1 MIFMKKLKFLFIS
14 SIFLINSC
22 NNMKDYSNLTDGI
35 YADIQTNKGDMILK
49 LTYEETPLTVSNF
62 IALAEGNHPL
72 ASEEFKNKPYYNG
85 IKFHRVIDNFMIQGG
100 DPTGTGSGG
109 PGYSFED
116 EFVDSLKHDGPG
128 VLSMA
133 NSGPNTNG
141 SQFFITHL
149 ETPWL
154 DGKHTVFGNIEI
166 GQDIVDK
173 IEQNDLIN
181 KLEIIRIGENAKGFD
196 APTVFNEYLEI
207 KKKANEERLEAQKE
221 ELEKLTKGMKS
232 TESGISYKIT
242 KKGTGANAKD
252 NDNVRVHY
260 TLKLID
266 GSEVDSSLGRGE
278 PIEFTLGVGQ
288 VIPGWDEG
296 IKLLN
301 KGASGTLVIPPNL
314 AYGEAGAG
322 NGVIPSN
329 ATLIFDV
336 TLVDIN

>member
-1 MIFMKKLKFLFIS
+1 MKKLKFLLIS
-14 SIFLINSC
+14 SVFLINSC

-116 EFVDSLKHDGPG
+116 EFVDSLKHDGAG
-128 VLSMA
+128 ILSMA

-154 DGKHTVFGNIEI
+154 DGKHSVFGKVTT

-181 KLEIIRIGENAKGFD
+181 KLEIIRIGETAKDFD
-196 APTVFNEYLEI
+196 APTVFNDYLEL
-207 KKKANEERLEAQKE
+207 KKKANEEKLEAQKE
-221 ELEKLTKGMKS
+221 ELKNLTKGMKS
-232 TESGISYKIT
+232 TDSGISYKIT
-242 KKGTGANAKD
+242 KKGTGENAKD
-252 NDNVRVHY
+252 NDNVKVHY

-266 GSEVDSSLGRGE
+266 GSEVDSSLSRGE
-278 PIEFTLGVGQ
+278 PIEFTLGLGQ

-301 KGASGTLVIPPNL
+301 KGASCTLVIPPNL

>member
-1 MIFMKKLKFLFIS
+1 MKKLKFLLIS
-14 SIFLINSC
+14 SVFLINSC

-62 IALAEGNHPL
+62 IALAEGDHPL
-72 ASEEFKNKPYYNG
+72 VSEEFKNKPYYNG
-85 IKFHRVIDNFMIQGG
+85 IKFHRVLNNFMIQGG

-128 VLSMA
+128 ILSMA

-154 DGKHTVFGNIEI
+154 DGKHSVFGKIEI
-166 GQDIVDK
+166 GQDIIDK
-173 IEQNDLIN
+173 IEENDVIN
-181 KLEIIRIGENAKGFD
+181 KLEIIRIGQTAKDFNA
-196 APTVFNEYLEI
+196 PNMFNEYLELKRKTNEEKLKEREEWLEDI
-207 KKKANEERLEAQKE
+207 KKIY
-221 ELEKLTKGMKS
+221 KS
-232 TESGISYKIT
+232 TDSGISYNIT
-242 KKGTGANAKD
+242 KKGTGENAKD
-252 NDNVRVHY
+252 NDNVKVHY
-260 TLKLID
+260 SLKLID
-266 GSEVDSSLGRGE
+266 GSEVDSSKE
-278 PIEFTLGVGQ
+278 DPIEFTLGVGQ

-301 KGASGTLVIPPNL
+301 KGASCTLVVPPNL

-329 ATLIFDV
+329 ATLIFEI

>member
-1 MIFMKKLKFLFIS
+1 MKKLKFLLIS
-14 SIFLINSC
+14 SVFLINSC

-116 EFVDSLKHDGPG
+116 EFVDSLKHDGAG
-128 VLSMA
+128 ILSMA

-154 DGKHTVFGNIEI
+154 DGKHSVFGKVTI

-181 KLEIIRIGENAKGFD
+181 KLEIIRIGETAKDFD
-196 APTVFNEYLEI
+196 APTVFNEYLEL
-207 KKKANEERLEAQKE
+207 KKKANEEKLEAQKE
-221 ELEKLTKGMKS
+221 ELKNLTKGMKS
-232 TESGISYKIT
+232 TDSGISYKIT
-242 KKGTGANAKD
+242 KKGTGENAKD
-252 NDNVRVHY
+252 
-260 TLKLID
+260 LSLIH
-266 GSEVDSSLGRGE
+266 
-278 PIEFTLGVGQ
+278 I
-288 VIPGWDEG
+288 
-296 IKLLN
+296 
-301 KGASGTLVIPPNL
+301 
-314 AYGEAGAG
+314 
-322 NGVIPSN
+322 
-329 ATLIFDV
+329 
-336 TLVDIN
+336 

>member
-1 MIFMKKLKFLFIS
+1 MKKLKFLLIS
-14 SIFLINSC
+14 SVFLINSC

-62 IALAEGNHPL
+62 IALAEGDHPYTMMD
-72 ASEEFKNKPYYNG
+72 KKPYYDG
-85 IKFHRVIDNFMIQGG
+85 LKFHRVIDSFMIQGG

-109 PGYSFED
+109 PGYSFRD
-116 EFVDSLKHDGPG
+116 EFVEELKHDGPG

-141 SQFFITHL
+141 SQFFITHV

-154 DGKHTVFGNIEI
+154 DGKHSVFGKVII
-166 GQDIVDK
+166 GQDVVDK
-173 IEQNDLIN
+173 IEQNDIM
-181 KLEIIRIGENAKGFD
+181 KTVKIVRIGEEANDFDAKMMFFDIEAENAK
-196 APTVFNEYLEI
+196 
-207 KKKANEERLEAQKE
+207 ERVKKE
-221 ELEKLTKGMKS
+221 ETEKEKLENLTKSMKS
-232 TESGISYKIT
+232 TDSGISYNIT
-242 KKGTGANAKD
+242 KKGTGENAKD
-252 NDNVRVHY
+252 NDNVKVHY
-260 TLKLID
+260 SLKLID
-266 GSEVDSSLGRGE
+266 GSEVRSSLSKGE

-301 KGASGTLVIPPNL
+301 KGASCTLVIPPNL
-314 AYGEAGAG
+314 AYGEAGDG

-329 ATLIFDV
+329 ATLIFEV

>member
-1 MIFMKKLKFLFIS
+1 MKKLKFLLIS
-14 SIFLINSC
+14 SVFLINSC

-116 EFVDSLKHDGPG
+116 EFVDSLKHDGAG
-128 VLSMA
+128 ILSMA

-154 DGKHTVFGNIEI
+154 DGKHSVFGKVTI

-181 KLEIIRIGENAKGFD
+181 KLEIIRIGETAKDFD
-196 APTVFNEYLEI
+196 APTVFNDYLEL
-207 KKKANEERLEAQKE
+207 KKKANEEKLEAQKE
-221 ELEKLTKGMKS
+221 ELKNLTKGMKS
-232 TESGISYKIT
+232 TDSGISYKIN
-242 KKGTGANAKD
+242 KKGTGENAKD
-252 NDNVRVHY
+252 NDNVKVHY

-266 GSEVDSSLGRGE
+266 GSEVDSSLSRGE
-278 PIEFTLGVGQ
+278 PIEFTLGLGQ

-301 KGASGTLVIPPNL
+301 KGASCTLVIPPNL

>member
-1 MIFMKKLKFLFIS
+1 MKKLKFLLIS
-14 SIFLINSC
+14 SVFLINSC

-109 PGYSFED
+109 PGYNFED
-116 EFVDSLKHDGPG
+116 EFVDSLKHDGAG
-128 VLSMA
+128 ILSMA

-154 DGKHTVFGNIEI
+154 DGKHSVFGKVTI

-181 KLEIIRIGENAKGFD
+181 KLEIIRIGETAKDFD
-196 APTVFNEYLEI
+196 APTVFNDYLEL
-207 KKKANEERLEAQKE
+207 KKKANEEKLEAQKE
-221 ELEKLTKGMKS
+221 ELKNLTKGMKS
-232 TESGISYKIT
+232 TDSGISYKIT
-242 KKGTGANAKD
+242 KKGTGENAKD
-252 NDNVRVHY
+252 NDNVKVHY

-266 GSEVDSSLGRGE
+266 GSEVDSSLSRGE

-301 KGASGTLVIPPNL
+301 KGASCTLVIPPNL

>member
-1 MIFMKKLKFLFIS
+1 MKKLKFLLIS
-14 SIFLINSC
+14 SVFLINSC

-116 EFVDSLKHDGPG
+116 EFVDSLKHDGAG
-128 VLSMA
+128 ILSMA

-154 DGKHTVFGNIEI
+154 DGKHSVFGKVTI

-181 KLEIIRIGENAKGFD
+181 KLEIIRIGETAKDFD
-196 APTVFNEYLEI
+196 APTVFNEYLEL
-207 KKKANEERLEAQKE
+207 KKKANEEKLEAQKE
-221 ELEKLTKGMKS
+221 DLKNLTKGMKS
-232 TESGISYKIT
+232 TDSGISYKIT
-242 KKGTGANAKD
+242 KKGTGENAKD
-252 NDNVRVHY
+252 NDNVKVHY

-266 GSEVDSSLGRGE
+266 GSEVDSSLSRGE

-301 KGASGTLVIPPNL
+301 KGASCTLVIPPNL

>member
-1 MIFMKKLKFLFIS
+1 MKKLKFLLIS
-14 SIFLINSC
+14 SVFLINSC

-116 EFVDSLKHDGPG
+116 EFVDSLKHDGAG
-128 VLSMA
+128 ILSMA

-154 DGKHTVFGNIEI
+154 DGKHSVFGKVTI

-181 KLEIIRIGENAKGFD
+181 KLEIIRIGETAKDFD
-196 APTVFNEYLEI
+196 APTVFNEYLEL
-207 KKKANEERLEAQKE
+207 KKKANEEKLEAQKE
-221 ELEKLTKGMKS
+221 ELKNLTKGMKS
-232 TESGISYKIT
+232 TDSGISYKIT
-242 KKGTGANAKD
+242 KKGTGENAKD
-252 NDNVRVHY
+252 NDNVKVHY

-266 GSEVDSSLGRGE
+266 GSEVDSSLSRGE

-301 KGASGTLVIPPNL
+301 KGASCTLVIPPNL

>member
-1 MIFMKKLKFLFIS
+1 MKKLKFLLIS
-14 SIFLINSC
+14 SVFLINSC

-116 EFVDSLKHDGPG
+116 EFVDSLKHDGAG
-128 VLSMA
+128 ILSMA

-154 DGKHTVFGNIEI
+154 DGKHSVFGKVTT

-181 KLEIIRIGENAKGFD
+181 KLEIIRIGETAKDFD
-196 APTVFNEYLEI
+196 APTVFNDYLEL
-207 KKKANEERLEAQKE
+207 KKKANEEKLEAQKE
-221 ELEKLTKGMKS
+221 DLKNLTKGMKS
-232 TESGISYKIT
+232 TDSGISYKIT
-242 KKGTGANAKD
+242 KKGTGENAKD
-252 NDNVRVHY
+252 NDNVKVHY

-266 GSEVDSSLGRGE
+266 GSEVDSSLSRGE
-278 PIEFTLGVGQ
+278 PIEFTLGLGQ

-301 KGASGTLVIPPNL
+301 KGASCTLVIPPNL

>member
-1 MIFMKKLKFLFIS
+1 MKKLKFLLIS
-14 SIFLINSC
+14 SVFLINSC

-116 EFVDSLKHDGPG
+116 EFVDSLKHDGAG
-128 VLSMA
+128 ILSMA

-154 DGKHTVFGNIEI
+154 DGKHSVFGKVTI

-181 KLEIIRIGENAKGFD
+181 KLEIIRIGETAKDFD
-196 APTVFNEYLEI
+196 APTVFNDYLEL
-207 KKKANEERLEAQKE
+207 KKKANEEKLEAQKE
-221 ELEKLTKGMKS
+221 ELKNLTKGMKS
-232 TESGISYKIT
+232 TDSGISYKIT
-242 KKGTGANAKD
+242 KKGTGENAKD
-252 NDNVRVHY
+252 NDNVKVHY

-266 GSEVDSSLGRGE
+266 GSEVDSSLSRGE

-301 KGASGTLVIPPNL
+301 KGASCTLVIPPNL

>member
-1 MIFMKKLKFLFIS
+1 MKKLKFLLIS
-14 SIFLINSC
+14 SVFLINSC

-72 ASEEFKNKPYYNG
+72 VSEEFKNKPYYNG

-116 EFVDSLKHDGPG
+116 EFVDSLKHDGAG
-128 VLSMA
+128 ILSMA

-154 DGKHTVFGNIEI
+154 DGKHSVFGKVTI

-181 KLEIIRIGENAKGFD
+181 KLEIIRIGETAKDFD
-196 APTVFNEYLEI
+196 APTVFNEYLEL
-207 KKKANEERLEAQKE
+207 KKKANEEKLEAQKE
-221 ELEKLTKGMKS
+221 ELKNLTKGMKS
-232 TESGISYKIT
+232 TDSGISYKIT
-242 KKGTGANAKD
+242 KKGTGENGKD
-252 NDNVRVHY
+252 NDNVKVHY

-266 GSEVDSSLGRGE
+266 GSEVDSSLSRGE

-301 KGASGTLVIPPNL
+301 KGASCTLVIPPNL

>member
-1 MIFMKKLKFLFIS
+1 MKKLKFLLIS
-14 SIFLINSC
+14 SVFLINSC

-116 EFVDSLKHDGPG
+116 EFVDSLKHDGAG
-128 VLSMA
+128 ILSMA

-154 DGKHTVFGNIEI
+154 DGKHSVFGKVTI

-181 KLEIIRIGENAKGFD
+181 KLEIIRIGETAKDFD
-196 APTVFNEYLEI
+196 APTVFNEYLEL
-207 KKKANEERLEAQKE
+207 KKKANEEKLEAQKE
-221 ELEKLTKGMKS
+221 ELKNLTKGMKS
-232 TESGISYKIT
+232 TDSGISYKIT
-242 KKGTGANAKD
+242 KKGTGSNAKD
-252 NDNVRVHY
+252 NDNVKVHY
-260 TLKLID
+260 SLKLID
-266 GSEVDSSLGRGE
+266 GSEVDSSLSRGE
-278 PIEFTLGVGQ
+278 PIEFRLGVGQ

-301 KGASGTLVIPPNL
+301 KGASCTLVIPPNL

>member
-1 MIFMKKLKFLFIS
+1 MKKLKFLLIS
-14 SIFLINSC
+14 SVFLINSC

-85 IKFHRVIDNFMIQGG
+85 IKFHRVIDNFMIQGR

-116 EFVDSLKHDGPG
+116 EFVDSLKHDGAG
-128 VLSMA
+128 ILSMA

-154 DGKHTVFGNIEI
+154 DGKHSVFGKVTI

-181 KLEIIRIGENAKGFD
+181 KLEIIRIGETAKDFD
-196 APTVFNEYLEI
+196 APTVFNEYLEL
-207 KKKANEERLEAQKE
+207 KKKANEEKLEAQKE
-221 ELEKLTKGMKS
+221 ELKNLTKGMKS
-232 TESGISYKIT
+232 TDSGISYKIT
-242 KKGTGANAKD
+242 KKGTGENAKD
-252 NDNVRVHY
+252 NDNVKVHY

-266 GSEVDSSLGRGE
+266 GSEVDSSLSRGE

-301 KGASGTLVIPPNL
+301 KGASCTLVIPPNL

>member
-1 MIFMKKLKFLFIS
+1 MKKLKFLLIS
-14 SIFLINSC
+14 SVFLINSC

-116 EFVDSLKHDGPG
+116 EFVDSLKHDGAG
-128 VLSMA
+128 ILSMA

-154 DGKHTVFGNIEI
+154 DGKHSVFGKVTI

-181 KLEIIRIGENAKGFD
+181 KLEIIRIGETAKDFD
-196 APTVFNEYLEI
+196 APTVFNEYLEL
-207 KKKANEERLEAQKE
+207 KKKANEEKLEAQKE
-221 ELEKLTKGMKS
+221 ELKNLTKGMKS
-232 TESGISYKIT
+232 TDSGISYKIT
-242 KKGTGANAKD
+242 KKGTGENAKD
-252 NDNVRVHY
+252 NDNVKVHY

-266 GSEVDSSLGRGE
+266 GSEVDSSLSRGE
-278 PIEFTLGVGQ
+278 PIEFTLGLGQ

-301 KGASGTLVIPPNL
+301 KGASCTLVIPPNL

>member
-1 MIFMKKLKFLFIS
+1 MKKLKFLLIS
-14 SIFLINSC
+14 SVFLINSC

-62 IALAEGNHPL
+62 IALAEGDHPYTMMD
-72 ASEEFKNKPYYNG
+72 KKPYYDG
-85 IKFHRVIDNFMIQGG
+85 LKFHRVIDSFMIQGG

-109 PGYSFED
+109 PGYSFRD
-116 EFVDSLKHDGPG
+116 EFVEELKHDGPG

-154 DGKHTVFGNIEI
+154 DGKHSVFGKIEI
-166 GQDIVDK
+166 GQEIIDK
-173 IEQNDLIN
+173 IEQNDVIN
-181 KLEIIRIGENAKGFD
+181 KLEIIRIGQTAKDFNA
-196 APTVFNEYLEI
+196 PNMFNEYLELKRKSNEEKLKEKEEWLEDI
-207 KKKANEERLEAQKE
+207 KKRY
-221 ELEKLTKGMKS
+221 KS
-232 TESGISYKIT
+232 TDSGISYNIT
-242 KKGTGANAKD
+242 KKGTGENAKD
-252 NDNVRVHY
+252 NDNVKVHY
-260 TLKLID
+260 SLKLID
-266 GSEVDSSLGRGE
+266 GSEVRSSLSKGE
-278 PIEFTLGVGQ
+278 PIEFTLGVGE

-301 KGASGTLVIPPNL
+301 KGASCTLVIPPNL
-314 AYGEAGAG
+314 AYGEAGDG

-329 ATLIFDV
+329 ATLIFEV

>member
-1 MIFMKKLKFLFIS
+1 MKKLKFLLIS
-14 SIFLINSC
+14 SVFLINSC

-116 EFVDSLKHDGPG
+116 EFVDSLKHDGAG
-128 VLSMA
+128 ILSMA

-154 DGKHTVFGNIEI
+154 DGKHSVFGKVTI

-181 KLEIIRIGENAKGFD
+181 KLEIIRIGETAKDFD
-196 APTVFNEYLEI
+196 APTVFNEYLEL
-207 KKKANEERLEAQKE
+207 KKKANEEKLEAQKE
-221 ELEKLTKGMKS
+221 ELKNLTKGMKL
-232 TESGISYKIT
+232 TDSGISYKIT
-242 KKGTGANAKD
+242 KKGTGGNAKD
-252 NDNVRVHY
+252 NDNVKVHY

-266 GSEVDSSLGRGE
+266 GSEVDSSLSRGE

-301 KGASGTLVIPPNL
+301 KGASCTLVIPPNL

>member
-1 MIFMKKLKFLFIS
+1 MKKLKFLLIS
-14 SIFLINSC
+14 SVFLINSC

-116 EFVDSLKHDGPG
+116 EFVDSLKHDGAG
-128 VLSMA
+128 ILSMA

-154 DGKHTVFGNIEI
+154 DGKHSVFGKVTI

-181 KLEIIRIGENAKGFD
+181 KLEIIRIGETAKDFD
-196 APTVFNEYLEI
+196 APTVFNEYLEL
-207 KKKANEERLEAQKE
+207 KKKANEEKLEAQKE
-221 ELEKLTKGMKS
+221 ELKNLTKGMES
-232 TESGISYKIT
+232 TYSGISYKIT
-242 KKGTGANAKD
+242 KKGTGGNAKD
-252 NDNVRVHY
+252 NDNVKVHY

-266 GSEVDSSLGRGE
+266 GSEVDSSLSRGE

-301 KGASGTLVIPPNL
+301 KGASCTLVIPPNL

>member
-1 MIFMKKLKFLFIS
+1 MKKLKFLLIS
-14 SIFLINSC
+14 SVFLINSC

-116 EFVDSLKHDGPG
+116 EFVDSLKHDGAG
-128 VLSMA
+128 ILSMA

-154 DGKHTVFGNIEI
+154 DGKHSVFGKVTT

-181 KLEIIRIGENAKGFD
+181 KLEIIRIGETAKDFD
-196 APTVFNEYLEI
+196 APTVFNEYLEL
-207 KKKANEERLEAQKE
+207 KKKANEEKLEAQKE
-221 ELEKLTKGMKS
+221 ELKNLTKGMKS
-232 TESGISYKIT
+232 TDSGISYKIN
-242 KKGTGANAKD
+242 KKGTGENAKD
-252 NDNVRVHY
+252 NDNVKVHY

-266 GSEVDSSLGRGE
+266 GSEVDSSLSRGE

-301 KGASGTLVIPPNL
+301 KGASCTLVIPPNL

>member
-1 MIFMKKLKFLFIS
+1 MKKLKFLLIS
-14 SIFLINSC
+14 SVFLINSC

-100 DPTGTGSGG
+100 DPTGPGSGG

-116 EFVDSLKHDGPG
+116 EFVDSLKHDGAG
-128 VLSMA
+128 ILSMA

-154 DGKHTVFGNIEI
+154 DGKHSVFGKVTI

-181 KLEIIRIGENAKGFD
+181 KLEIIRIGETAKDFD
-196 APTVFNEYLEI
+196 APTVFNEYLEL
-207 KKKANEERLEAQKE
+207 KKKANEEKLEVQKE
-221 ELEKLTKGMKS
+221 ELKNLTKGMKS
-232 TESGISYKIT
+232 TDSGISYKIT
-242 KKGTGANAKD
+242 KKGTGENAKD
-252 NDNVRVHY
+252 NDNVKVHY

-266 GSEVDSSLGRGE
+266 GSEVESSLSRGE
-278 PIEFTLGVGQ
+278 PIEFTLGLGQ

-301 KGASGTLVIPPNL
+301 NGASCTLVIPPNL

>member
-1 MIFMKKLKFLFIS
+1 MKKLKFLLIS
-14 SIFLINSC
+14 SVFLINSC

-116 EFVDSLKHDGPG
+116 EFVDSLKHDGAG
-128 VLSMA
+128 ILSMA

-154 DGKHTVFGNIEI
+154 DGKHSVFGKVTI

-181 KLEIIRIGENAKGFD
+181 KLEIIRIGETAKDFD
-196 APTVFNEYLEI
+196 APTVFNEYLEL
-207 KKKANEERLEAQKE
+207 KKKANEEKLEAQKE
-221 ELEKLTKGMKS
+221 ELKNLTKGMKS
-232 TESGISYKIT
+232 TDSGISYKIT
-242 KKGTGANAKD
+242 KKGTGVNAKD
-252 NDNVRVHY
+252 NDNVKVHY

-266 GSEVDSSLGRGE
+266 GSEVDSSLSRGE

-301 KGASGTLVIPPNL
+301 KGASCTLVIPPNL

>member
-1 MIFMKKLKFLFIS
+1 
-14 SIFLINSC
+14 
-22 NNMKDYSNLTDGI
+22 MKDYSNLTDGI

-116 EFVDSLKHDGPG
+116 EFVDSLKHDGAG
-128 VLSMA
+128 ILSMA

-154 DGKHTVFGNIEI
+154 DGKHSVFGKVTI

-181 KLEIIRIGENAKGFD
+181 KLEIIRIGETAKDFD
-196 APTVFNEYLEI
+196 APTVFNEYLEL
-207 KKKANEERLEAQKE
+207 KKKANEEKLEAQKE
-221 ELEKLTKGMKS
+221 ELKNLTKGMKS
-232 TESGISYKIT
+232 TDSGISYKIT
-242 KKGTGANAKD
+242 KKGTGENAKD
-252 NDNVRVHY
+252 NDNVKVHY

-266 GSEVDSSLGRGE
+266 GSEVDSSLSRGE

-301 KGASGTLVIPPNL
+301 KGASCTLVIPPNL

>member
-1 MIFMKKLKFLFIS
+1 MKKLKFLLIS
-14 SIFLINSC
+14 SVFLINSC

-116 EFVDSLKHDGPG
+116 EFVDSLKHDGAG
-128 VLSMA
+128 ILSMA

-154 DGKHTVFGNIEI
+154 DGKHSVFGKVTI

-181 KLEIIRIGENAKGFD
+181 KLEIIRIGETAKDFD
-196 APTVFNEYLEI
+196 APTIFNDYLEL
-207 KKKANEERLEAQKE
+207 KKKANEEKLEAQKE
-221 ELEKLTKGMKS
+221 ELKNLTKGMKS
-232 TESGISYKIT
+232 TDSGISYKIT
-242 KKGTGANAKD
+242 KKGTGENAKD
-252 NDNVRVHY
+252 NDNVKVHY

-266 GSEVDSSLGRGE
+266 GSEVDSSLSRGE

-301 KGASGTLVIPPNL
+301 KGASCTLVIPPNL

>member
-1 MIFMKKLKFLFIS
+1 MKKLKFLLIS
-14 SIFLINSC
+14 SVFLINSC

-109 PGYSFED
+109 PGYNFED
-116 EFVDSLKHDGPG
+116 EFVDSLKHDRPG

-154 DGKHTVFGNIEI
+154 DGKHSVFGNIEI
-166 GQDIVDK
+166 GQDIIDK

-181 KLEIIRIGENAKGFD
+181 KLEIIRIGEAAKDFD
-196 APTVFNEYLEI
+196 APTIFNEYLEL
-207 KKKANEERLEAQKE
+207 KRKANEEILEAQKE
-221 ELEKLTKGMKS
+221 ELKKLTKGMKS
-232 TESGISYKIT
+232 TDSGISYKIT
-242 KKGTGANAKD
+242 KKGTGDNAKD
-252 NDNVRVHY
+252 NDNVKVHY

-266 GSEVDSSLGRGE
+266 GSEVDSSSSRGE

-301 KGASGTLVIPPNL
+301 KGASCTLVIPPNL

>member
-1 MIFMKKLKFLFIS
+1 MKKLKFLLIS
-14 SIFLINSC
+14 SVFLINSC

-62 IALAEGNHPL
+62 VALAEGNHPL

-116 EFVDSLKHDGPG
+116 EFVDSLKHDGAG
-128 VLSMA
+128 ILSMA

-154 DGKHTVFGNIEI
+154 DGKHSVFGKVTI

-181 KLEIIRIGENAKGFD
+181 KLEIIRIGETAKDFD
-196 APTVFNEYLEI
+196 APTVFNEYLEL
-207 KKKANEERLEAQKE
+207 KKKANEEKLEAQKE
-221 ELEKLTKGMKS
+221 ELKNLTKGMKS
-232 TESGISYKIT
+232 TDSGISYKIT
-242 KKGTGANAKD
+242 KKGTGVNAKD
-252 NDNVRVHY
+252 NDNVKVHY

-266 GSEVDSSLGRGE
+266 GSEVDSSLSRGE

-301 KGASGTLVIPPNL
+301 KGASCTLVIPPNL

>member
-1 MIFMKKLKFLFIS
+1 MKKLKFLLIS
-14 SIFLINSC
+14 SVFLINSC

-62 IALAEGNHPL
+62 IALAEGDHPL
-72 ASEEFKNKPYYNG
+72 VSEEFKNKSYYNG
-85 IKFHRVIDNFMIQGG
+85 IKFHRVINDFMIQGG

-109 PGYSFED
+109 PGFSFVD

-128 VLSMA
+128 ILSMA

-154 DGKHTVFGNIEI
+154 DGKHSVFGKIEI
-166 GQDIVDK
+166 GKDIIDK
-173 IEQNDLIN
+173 IEQNDVIN
-181 KLEIIRIGENAKGFD
+181 KLEIIRIGQTAKDFNA
-196 APTVFNEYLEI
+196 PNVFNEYLELKRKSNEEKLKEKGEWLENI
-207 KKKANEERLEAQKE
+207 KKKY
-221 ELEKLTKGMKS
+221 KS
-232 TESGISYKIT
+232 TDSGISYNIT
-242 KKGTGANAKD
+242 KKGTGENAKD
-252 NDNVRVHY
+252 NDNVKVHY
-260 TLKLID
+260 SLKLID
-266 GSEVDSSLGRGE
+266 GSEVDSSLSKGE

-301 KGASGTLVIPPNL
+301 KGASCTLVIPPNL

-329 ATLIFDV
+329 ATLIFEI

>member
-1 MIFMKKLKFLFIS
+1 MKKLKFLLIS
-14 SIFLINSC
+14 SVFLINSC

-116 EFVDSLKHDGPG
+116 EFVDSLKHDGAG
-128 VLSMA
+128 ILSMA

-154 DGKHTVFGNIEI
+154 DGKHSVFGKVTT

-181 KLEIIRIGENAKGFD
+181 KLEIIRIGETAKDFD
-196 APTVFNEYLEI
+196 APTVFNDYLEL
-207 KKKANEERLEAQKE
+207 KKKANEEKLEAQKE
-221 ELEKLTKGMKS
+221 ELKNLTKGMKS
-232 TESGISYKIT
+232 TDSGISYKIT
-242 KKGTGANAKD
+242 KKGTGGNAKD
-252 NDNVRVHY
+252 NDNVKVHY

-266 GSEVDSSLGRGE
+266 G
-278 PIEFTLGVGQ
+278 
-288 VIPGWDEG
+288 
-296 IKLLN
+296 
-301 KGASGTLVIPPNL
+301 
-314 AYGEAGAG
+314 
-322 NGVIPSN
+322 
-329 ATLIFDV
+329 
-336 TLVDIN
+336 